1 MFKTAESSLQK
12 KALHAVIV
20 LPEEKLPIL
29 IQFADFLK
37 NESYNAD
44 IPDFSEKNTAEKRSS
59 ISGCLKGKSKSLKIS
74 MKHRIVLEIMY
85 NHVFTG
91 YVRIFILS

>member
-59 ISGCLKGKSKSLKIS
+59 ISGCLKGKIQ
-74 MKHRIVLEIMY
+74 IAEDF
-85 NHVFTG
+85 NETPDCFG
-91 YVRIFILS
+91 DYV